1 MLIGT
6 LKMCNG
12 SKAIQFVFLTLFI
25 LFILLAFINAT
36 GMTGLLVIAGIDG
49 LLLGFGS
56 LYAALA
62 MVLNEI
68 CEKPV
73 APGI

>member
-1 MLIGT
+1 
-6 LKMCNG
+6 
-12 SKAIQFVFLTLFI
+12 
-25 LFILLAFINAT
+25 
-36 GMTGLLVIAGIDG
+36 MTGLLVIAGIDG

-56 LYAALA
+56 LYTALA